1 MTNEGVS
8 QDVALRLLSHAYRRA
23 LLECLDRHDAPVS
36 LADAAADVARKCK
49 GKPAPDISDAEIE
62 RINLSL
68 HHSHV
73 PRLAAR
79 DAVAYDRDRKTVT
92 LTERGERVIAVHDRV
107 SADESLEVT
116 E

>member
-1 MTNEGVS
+1 MVDENIS
-8 QDVALRLLSHAYRRA
+8 QDVAFRLLSHAYRRA
-23 LLECLDRHDAPVS
+23 LLECLERRDDPVS
-36 LADAAADVARKCK
+36 LADAAEEVARACK
-49 GKPAPDISDAEIE
+49 GKPAPDVSDGEIE
-62 RINLSL
+62 RIRLSL

-79 DAVAYDRDRKTVT
+79 DAVAYDRDRTLIA

-107 SADESLEVT
+107 GAAEPLEAT